1 MDPVRSGDFSNLEV
15 DVASLPQYEQVK
27 LHSLSKKYLLKL
39 HINTSISLTF
49 FMGGILVA
57 SFFLTGYRL
66 IFWLVFGFFV
76 LLFGWSYYN
85 NYQLAKRNGYGL
97 RERDVIYRRGFIFEK
112 VTVVPFNRIQHVS
125 VERNFLD
132 KLLNIST
139 LKIFTA
145 GGSGSD
151 VNIPGLPP
159 ETATA
164 LKEEISERISGHA

>member
-1 MDPVRSGDFSNLEV
+1 MDPVTKGDFSNLEL
-15 DVASLPQYEQVK
+15 DVASLPQYEQVE

-39 HINTSISLTF
+39 YINTSISLII
-49 FMGGILVA
+49 FMGALFIA
-57 SFFLTGYRL
+57 SFFLVGFKL
-66 IFWLVFGFFV
+66 IFWLIFGFFV
-76 LLFGWSYYN
+76 LLFSWSYYN
-85 NYQLAKRNGYGL
+85 NYQLAKRNGYSL

-132 KLLNIST
+132 KLLNLST

-151 VNIPGLPP
+151 VNIPGLQP
-159 ETATA
+159 ETATS
-164 LKEEISERISGHA
+164 LKEEISERIASHA